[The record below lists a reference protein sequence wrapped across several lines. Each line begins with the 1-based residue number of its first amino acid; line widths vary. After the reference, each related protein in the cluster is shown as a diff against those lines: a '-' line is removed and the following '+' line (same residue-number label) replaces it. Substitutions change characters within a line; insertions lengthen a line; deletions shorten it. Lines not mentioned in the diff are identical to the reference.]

1 MTVTLGMATAAGPGD
16 RKARYKLS
24 MPQNRSEKE
33 QKLLTERIS
42 NILMNLIKLGA
53 EYAIDESTVRGIIKE
68 YKDNMQK
75 PSLLP

>member
-1 MTVTLGMATAAGPGD
+1 MRDRERRARCHGPVIKRPDALKGCQ
-16 RKARYKLS
+16 R
-24 MPQNRSEKE
+24 NRSEKE
-33 QKLLTERIS
+33 QKLLAERIS

-53 EYAIDESTVRGIIKE
+53 EYAIDESTVRGMVKE

>member
-1 MTVTLGMATAAGPGD
+1 M
-16 RKARYKLS
+16 YKR
-24 MPQNRSEKE
+24 QA
-33 QKLLTERIS
+33 ERIS

-53 EYAIDESTVRGIIKE
+53 EYAIDESTVRGMVKE